1 MDIRAHR
8 PSSYM
13 ANMARSIEQT
23 EIEALRWLSEEVTSW
38 WWLRHLRYGRN
49 ECESDGGVMATYL
62 LFGSE
67 EVLADRAL
75 REIESEAVGAE
86 KVTLDGGE
94 LAPGDFSNET
104 APSLFGQERL
114 VVLRELQEIPEETQE
129 EILRYLA
136 DEPSDIT
143 LVLIH
148 PGGIKGKAFIEK
160 LKKAKVPVIA
170 CEAIKKDGEKIELVK
185 SEALD
190 RGRKISNDG
199 ARALV
204 DAAGSEAREMISALH
219 QLVSDT
225 TGVIEVRDVNA
236 LFAGRV
242 ETTSYAVADAILE
255 SSLGEALVTLRQAL
269 DTGVDPVVIVNSLAS
284 SLRTLAKVGSAP
296 RSARAAELAPVLGMA
311 PWQVDKARRQL
322 AGWNG
327 VGITQAINA
336 IARADSQVKGGGSD
350 PAFACEA
357 ALMAIAAARNG

>member
-1 MDIRAHR
+1 M
-8 PSSYM
+8 
-13 ANMARSIEQT
+13 
-23 EIEALRWLSEEVTSW
+23 
-38 WWLRHLRYGRN
+38 
-49 ECESDGGVMATYL
+49 GGMSVSRTGSVMATYL

-75 REIESEAVGAE
+75 RKIESEAVGAE

-148 PGGIKGKAFIEK
+148 PGGVKGKAFIEK

-185 SEALD
+185 AEALD

-219 QLVSDT
+219 QLLSDT
-225 TGVIEVRDVNA
+225 IGVIEVRDVNA